1 MLSSRAFAGCAR
13 RREGLKRMTRIIERV
28 ETHYESREVT
38 FGKIYEWHPGY
49 VTLECDCGEEW
60 TLTSTSTPTRCRCGD
75 DQGAVVRDI
84 QEREGRLREKVT
96 HPWHHDARER
106 AEQHLRDETAHPTAS
121 PWRYND
127 IKAGNAE

>member
-1 MLSSRAFAGCAR
+1 
-13 RREGLKRMTRIIERV
+13 MTRIIERV
-28 ETHYESREVT
+28 EAHYESREVP

-60 TLTSTSTPTRCRCGD
+60 TLTSTSTPTRCRCSA

-96 HPWHHDARER
+96 HPWHQDARER
-106 AEQHLRDETAHPTAS
+106 AEQPYLLLSQR
-121 PWRYND
+121 R
-127 IKAGNAE
+127 